1 MSVGGRQFGTIV
13 GFALVSL
20 LVASSCFA
28 GTIGQKR
35 CAILDKELSVITH
48 SAKSPTPKAVGELA
62 EKAETLCSK
71 GKTAQ
76 GLRAYAKALK
86 LVGSQPIFPSEQQ
99 INNPKSNPKSNIRKK
114 S

>member
-1 MSVGGRQFGTIV
+1 MSLVGTKFGKVTGI
-13 GFALVSL
+13 ALVL
-20 LVASSCFA
+20 CLFASSGIA

-35 CAILDKELSVITH
+35 CMILDKQLSGLVH
-48 SAKSPTPKAVGELA
+48 KSKTPVPRSVDDLADKAQL
-62 EKAETLCSK
+62 LCSK

-86 LVGSQPIFPSEQQ
+86 IMGSQPVFPSEQPL
-99 INNPKSNPKSNIRKK
+99 NARKK